1 MRGTVRGRAGKSTAG
16 LEEPP
21 SPCGG
26 SRRYG
31 LAVAGVSGARARD
44 PPRTGRTASAHAVTL
59 HGIGDDIAYRESAIN
74 PKYRV
79 RGATT
84 RGPRRY

>member
-1 MRGTVRGRAGKSTAG
+1 MRRVSA
-16 LEEPP
+16 L
-21 SPCGG
+21 
-26 SRRYG
+26 YG
-31 LAVAGVSGARARD
+31 LAVAGVRSGARARD
-44 PPRTGRTASAHAVTL
+44 PPRMGRTASAHAVTL

>member
-1 MRGTVRGRAGKSTAG
+1 MRRVSALRRLADCARGVPG
-16 LEEPP
+16 P
-21 SPCGG
+21 
-26 SRRYG
+26 
-31 LAVAGVSGARARD
+31 RARRAIR
-44 PPRTGRTASAHAVTL
+44 RTARTASALAVTL